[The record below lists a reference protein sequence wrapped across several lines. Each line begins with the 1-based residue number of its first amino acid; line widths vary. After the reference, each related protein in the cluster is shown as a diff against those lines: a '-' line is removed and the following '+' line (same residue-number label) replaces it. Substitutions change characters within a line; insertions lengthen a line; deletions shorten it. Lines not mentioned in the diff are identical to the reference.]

1 MYTAFTRIGLLA
13 TFDSPT
19 DSQCTHYSQVAQG
32 VPAEKISNQI
42 FSLAGGDLT
51 LLALSQQFMLITTPS
66 NTSISKLVRF
76 YGEYLFYLFNHNSFT
91 LTVSM
96 VMVTA

>member
-42 FSLAGGDLT
+42 FSMAGGDLT
-51 LLALSQQFMLITTPS
+51 L
-66 NTSISKLVRF
+66 
-76 YGEYLFYLFNHNSFT
+76 
-91 LTVSM
+91 
-96 VMVTA
+96 